1 MRILFLTAALAS
13 AASSGLLAQA
23 SGRDGQ
29 SGEDLYKGA
38 CIACHGP
45 DGRGMPQ
52 SIVGFD
58 LPLPD
63 FADCNFATREPN
75 PDWLAIMHEGG
86 PVRAFDRKM
95 PAFGQVLTE
104 DELERTLAY
113 VRRFC
118 PNPSWPPGDLNLPRP
133 LVTEKAYPEDEAVLT
148 TAIGTGEFGSFGNEL
163 LYEHRIGPRS
173 QYEVVV
179 PINMEQ
185 DASGTWQHGL
195 GDVAFAFKHVLY
207 FDRSPGTI
215 LSASGEVVLPT
226 GKETLGL
233 GKGFT
238 VFEPFVT
245 FGQVLPRDG
254 FIQAQ
259 GGFEISTNTDLSA
272 HEAFWRVT
280 LGKSFVQDRFGR
292 AWSPMVEFLAA
303 RELDDGEPVV
313 WDFVP
318 QMQITLSRRQHI
330 MINAGVRIPL
340 NERDGRSP
348 QVLTYFLWDW
358 FDGGLFDGW

>member
-1 MRILFLTAALAS
+1 MRTLLLTAALAS
-13 AASSGLLAQA
+13 AASSGALAQGT
-23 SGRDGQ
+23 GREGKN
-29 SGEDLYKGA
+29 GADLYKDA

-52 SIVGFD
+52 SVVGFE

-63 FADCNFATREPN
+63 FSDCNFATREPN

-86 PVRAFDRKM
+86 PARAFDRKM
-95 PAFGQVLTE
+95 PAFGQVLTQ
-104 DELERTLAY
+104 DELERTLGY
-113 VRRFC
+113 VRGFC
-118 PNPSWPPGDLNLPRP
+118 PNRSWPPGDLNLPRP

-148 TAIGTGEFGSFGNEL
+148 TSIGTGDLGSFGNEM

-179 PINMEQ
+179 PISMEQ

-195 GDVAFAFKHVLY
+195 GDVAFAVKHVLFY
-207 FDRSPGTI
+207 NRSPGTI
-215 LSASGEVVLPT
+215 LSASGEVILPT

-233 GKGFT
+233 GKGVT
-238 VFEPFVT
+238 IFEPFVT
-245 FGQVLPRDG
+245 FGQILPRDS

-259 GGFEISTNTDLSA
+259 GGFEVSTNTDLSG
-272 HEAFWRVT
+272 HEAFWRAT
-280 LGKSFVQDRFGR
+280 LGKSFVQNRFGR
-292 AWSPMVEFLAA
+292 TWSPMVEFLAA
-303 RELDDGEPVV
+303 RELDDGEPIV
-313 WDFVP
+313 WDIVP